1 MSKTS
6 TETDGNIYIYINI
19 YVCFET
25 DTEIWQAQANGWG
38 HNWASTS
45 P

>member
-6 TETDGNIYIYINI
+6 TETDGNIYIYI